1 MGESPIVVIIDF
13 TLVVGMDS
21 SAAHAVAK
29 LKKIIHR
36 LFHVEVSMFVTG
48 SDRGG
53 FPCEYAL
60 SEELAPQEAAEYHDD
75 DVDADIDWN
84 DMVKIAAVPTDDVE
98 RQSLSSSKVTRGSIS
113 VSPGTASM
121 FATRALASA
130 VITNRVCESLDEALK
145 FAEDMLIARKDP
157 ELGRDSSCMD
167 FDESFRHSVNTT
179 RDEEKYLARKYM
191 RGLLPSSE
199 STDEGIELFLSLMKR
214 EEYTQEQVVWEQG
227 FGSDSAKLL
236 VSGELISII
245 EDTGAS
251 EVVKRGN
258 FVGELGLV
266 QGTNRL
272 TALVCNSEKAI
283 LYSLGRDSWDR
294 LLKDNPQVATLM
306 HDVVIRY
313 LAHRVQHVNNR
324 YFHTTLP
331 V

>member
-130 VITNRVCESLDEALK
+130 GITKLLKVKKTPPMVALPSAVATMSRSATEFMPHPQALLLADRTHRLETAACPVSFDEASHQPSRDHLPHRQCWMSCCFLRCCSNK
-145 FAEDMLIARKDP
+145 KKRQRHRRRY
-157 ELGRDSSCMD
+157 GR
-167 FDESFRHSVNTT
+167 EP
-179 RDEEKYLARKYM
+179 L
-191 RGLLPSSE
+191 
-199 STDEGIELFLSLMKR
+199 
-214 EEYTQEQVVWEQG
+214 
-227 FGSDSAKLL
+227 
-236 VSGELISII
+236 
-245 EDTGAS
+245 
-251 EVVKRGN
+251 
-258 FVGELGLV
+258 
-266 QGTNRL
+266 
-272 TALVCNSEKAI
+272 
-283 LYSLGRDSWDR
+283 
-294 LLKDNPQVATLM
+294 
-306 HDVVIRY
+306 
-313 LAHRVQHVNNR
+313 
-324 YFHTTLP
+324 
-331 V
+331 